1 MTRGWTFI
9 AAATLLA
16 AGLATPASSAE
27 ERFSGDVVQIVL
39 AGQVFNT
46 TLSVAG
52 PGGYYAQAYA
62 KAGTP
67 MIKLSQHGPVAD
79 GIYIWQVTAATD
91 EMIEVRDKGLRSGS
105 IKPSGYRRAS
115 PGMITINKGTAESGS
130 FRVQNWAILPKSDA
144 TEESGEQQGAQ

>member
-1 MTRGWTFI
+1 MSRGWTLI
-9 AAATLLA
+9 AAATFV
-16 AGLATPASSAE
+16 ATSLITPVFSAE
-27 ERFSGDVVQIVL
+27 ERFSGDVVQVVPD
-39 AGQVFNT
+39 GQVHNT

-52 PGGYYAQAYA
+52 PNGYYAQAYA

-105 IKPSGYRRAS
+105 TKSSGYLSAS

-130 FRVQNWAILPKSDA
+130 FRVQNGAILPRSNA
-144 TEESGEQQGAQ
+144 TEK

>member
-1 MTRGWTFI
+1 MMSKRWTFI

-39 AGQVFNT
+39 AGQVHNT

-52 PGGYYAQAYA
+52 PNGYYAETYA
-62 KAGTP
+62 KAGMP

-91 EMIEVRDKGLRSGS
+91 ELIEVRDKGLRSGS
-105 IKPSGYRRAS
+105 SNSSGYRRAS
-115 PGMITINKGTAESGS
+115 PGTIRINKGTAESGS
-130 FRVQNWAILPKSDA
+130 FRIENGSILPKSDA
-144 TEESGEQQGAQ
+144 TEQ

>member
-1 MTRGWTFI
+1 MTRGWTYF
-9 AAATLLA
+9 AAATLA
-16 AGLATPASSAE
+16 ATTLATPALSAE
-27 ERFSGDVVQIVL
+27 ERFSGDVVQVVL

-62 KAGTP
+62 KAGMP

-91 EMIEVRDKGLRSGS
+91 ELIEVRNKGLPSHRSS
-105 IKPSGYRRAS
+105 SSSYRRAS

-130 FRVQNWAILPKSDA
+130 FRVSNGSILPKSNA
-144 TEESGEQQGAQ
+144 SEEKR

>member
-1 MTRGWTFI
+1 MSRGWTLI

-16 AGLATPASSAE
+16 AGLATPAISAE
-27 ERFSGDVVQIVL
+27 ERFSGDVVQVVPD
-39 AGQVFNT
+39 GQVFNT
-46 TLSVAG
+46 TLSIAG
-52 PGGYYAQAYA
+52 PNGYYAQAFA

-91 EMIEVRDKGLRSGS
+91 ELIEVRDKGLRSNRS
-105 IKPSGYRRAS
+105 NSLGYRRAS

-130 FRVQNWAILPKSDA
+130 FRVENGSILPRSNA
-144 TEESGEQQGAQ
+144 TEEKR

>member
-1 MTRGWTFI
+1 MMSKRWTSI
-9 AAATLLA
+9 AAATFLA
-16 AGLATPASSAE
+16 AGLITPVFSAE

-39 AGQVFNT
+39 AGQVHNT

-52 PGGYYAQAYA
+52 PDGYYAQAFA

-91 EMIEVRDKGLRSGS
+91 ELIEVRDKGLRLGGTKNSS
-105 IKPSGYRRAS
+105 YRRTS
-115 PGMITINKGTAESGS
+115 PGTITINKGTAESGS
-130 FRVQNWAILPKSDA
+130 FRVQGGSIVPKSDA
-144 TEESGEQQGAQ
+144 TEEKR